1 MSRPRSARRWD
12 THTTRRASGSG
23 EPEPFVSPDGFH
35 VFLQTLA
42 VLSIIVTSEKTERN
56 DSQPRA
62 HQDCNMSFEAVR
74 GIFARVRELMLFTG
88 VPHTR
93 VSDTQEAIPGLPDHL
108 VVARSQI

>member
-1 MSRPRSARRWD
+1 
-12 THTTRRASGSG
+12 
-23 EPEPFVSPDGFH
+23 
-35 VFLQTLA
+35 
-42 VLSIIVTSEKTERN
+42 
-56 DSQPRA
+56 
-62 HQDCNMSFEAVR
+62 MSFEAVR